1 MLNTEQQL
9 AFAAIIFAAS
19 YLNDEGLSAP
29 SGCVP
34 DHGHVLRL
42 VDEVVDA
49 VEDAATGGGSSAV
62 DAALVDGLAGDA
74 SGSVHVL
81 QTRRQASALNP
92 YLPTCSES
100 F

>member
-1 MLNTEQQL
+1 M
-9 AFAAIIFAAS
+9 S
-19 YLNDEGLSAP
+19 
-29 SGCVP
+29 

-81 QTRRQASALNP
+81 QTRRQVSA
-92 YLPTCSES
+92 
-100 F
+100 